1 MTRLNTRQVAACM
14 KSVPSWSLR
23 GKKIRRVF
31 ECGSFA
37 DAIAFVGRVAAAAEK
52 KDHHPDIDIR
62 WNKVALSFTT
72 HSKGGLTRNDFMMA
86 RIADSLMDGLSTG

>member
-1 MTRLNTRQVAACM
+1 VTRLSARQVTACM
-14 KSVPSWSLR
+14 RSMPLWSLR

-86 RIADSLMDGLSTG
+86 RIADRLLERRGAG

>member
-1 MTRLNTRQVAACM
+1 MTRLSARQVTACM
-14 KSVPSWSLR
+14 RSMPLWSLR

-86 RIADSLMDGLSTG
+86 RIADRLLERRGAG

>member
-1 MTRLNTRQVAACM
+1 M

-23 GKKIRRVF
+23 GSKIRRVF
-31 ECGSFA
+31 ECGGFA
-37 DAIAFVGRVAAAAEK
+37 DAIAFVGRVAAAAEE

-86 RIADSLMDGLSTG
+86 RIADRLLERRGAG

>member
-1 MTRLNTRQVAACM
+1 MPL
-14 KSVPSWSLR
+14 WSLR

-86 RIADSLMDGLSTG
+86 RIADRLLERRGAG

>member
-1 MTRLNTRQVAACM
+1 MRSMPL
-14 KSVPSWSLR
+14 WSLR

-86 RIADSLMDGLSTG
+86 RIADRLLERRGAG